1 MICHGHDLQQHIAA
15 GFLILTLQ
23 GKAAGFCARAEH
35 TEAGFRLFR
44 ERYPWTQ
51 PVRAV
56 CIRASELS
64 PAGEDEQLSL
74 FIDNE
79 KRARR
84 ERLEDTIEE
93 LRGRFGKGA
102 LTYAVLLGN
111 LKMPVDG
118 RDKVRMPGL
127 MYQ

>member
-1 MICHGHDLQQHIAA
+1 M
-15 GFLILTLQ
+15 
-23 GKAAGFCARAEH
+23 
-35 TEAGFRLFR
+35 
-44 ERYPWTQ
+44 
-51 PVRAV
+51 
-56 CIRASELS
+56 CIRATDLE
-64 PAGEDEQLSL
+64 PKNEDEQLSI
-74 FIDNE
+74 FVDQE
-79 KRARR
+79 KRDRR

-111 LKMPVDG
+111 LKMPGDG